1 MEIAR
6 ALPRTTGSPTAAAL
20 KSGCPWRKNVSA
32 EPLRLLLA
40 DDEPLA
46 LRRMR
51 LALQAIPDVEVV
63 GAASDGM
70 QAITAMRSLRPDVV
84 LLDIKMPLADGFEV
98 ANAVEA
104 SGGPEVIFVS
114 AFDSYAV
121 RAFETSAVDYL
132 LKPVEFERLASAL
145 DRARERRAA
154 KDAGRRAR
162 ELAAVLDALKKESEE
177 REGPRYDKEFW
188 IRDRGRFL
196 RVPVVDVERIE
207 AERDYVRLYWEGRTL
222 LHRETMSHL
231 EEKLD
236 PNVMLRV
243 HRSAF
248 VNWKRLTAVRRDA
261 NGRLMAVLDGG
272 EEVPVSRAYAQRVM
286 SEVKARA

>member
-1 MEIAR
+1 MAVAWNFI
-6 ALPRTTGSPTAAAL
+6 
-20 KSGCPWRKNVSA
+20 CHWRKKVSA
-32 EPLRLLLA
+32 QPLRLLLA

-46 LRRMR
+46 LRRIR
-51 LALQAIPDVEVV
+51 LALQEIPDVEVV
-63 GAASDGM
+63 GAASDGV
-70 QAITAMRSLRPDVV
+70 QAISQMRDLRPDVV

-98 ANAVEA
+98 ANAVED

-121 RAFETSAVDYL
+121 QAFETSAVDYL
-132 LKPVEFERLASAL
+132 VKPVEFERLASAI

-154 KDAGRRAR
+154 KDAGRRAE
-162 ELAAVLDALKKESEE
+162 ELAAVLDALKKEAEE
-177 REGPRYDKEFW
+177 REGPRYEKEFW

-196 RVPVVDVERIE
+196 RVPVADVERIE

-222 LHRETMSHL
+222 LHRETMSNL

-236 PNVMLRV
+236 PNIMLRV

-248 VNWKRLTAVRRDA
+248 VNWKRLKAVRRDA
-261 NGRLMAVLDGG
+261 NGRLMAVLESGD
-272 EEVPVSRAYAQRVM
+272 EVPVSRAYAQRVM
-286 SEVKARA
+286 QEMKSRS

>member
-1 MEIAR
+1 
-6 ALPRTTGSPTAAAL
+6 
-20 KSGCPWRKNVSA
+20 VSA

-46 LRRMR
+46 LRRIK
-51 LALQAIPDVEVV
+51 LALQDIPDVEIV
-63 GAASDGM
+63 GSASDGA
-70 QAITAMRSLRPDVV
+70 QAISAMRDLKPDVV
-84 LLDIKMPLADGFEV
+84 LLDIKMPIADGFEV
-98 ANAVEA
+98 ANAVED
-104 SGGPEVIFVS
+104 SGGPAVIFVS
-114 AFDSYAV
+114 AFESYAL

-132 LKPVEFERLASAL
+132 VKPVEFERLASAL
-145 DRARERRAA
+145 DRARGRRAE
-154 KDAGRRAR
+154 KDAGRRAE
-162 ELAAVLDALKKESEE
+162 ELAAVLEALKKESDE
-177 REGPRYDKEFW
+177 RDGPRYEKEFW

-236 PNVMLRV
+236 PNIMLRV

-248 VNWKRLTAVRRDA
+248 VNWKRLKAVRRDA
-261 NGRLMAVLDGG
+261 NGRLMAVLDSGD
-272 EEVPVSRAYAQRVM
+272 EVAVSRAYAQRVM
-286 SEVKARA
+286 SEMKSRA

>member
-1 MEIAR
+1 M
-6 ALPRTTGSPTAAAL
+6 
-20 KSGCPWRKNVSA
+20 SG
-32 EPLRLLLA
+32 EPLRLFLA

-46 LRRMR
+46 LRRIK
-51 LALQAIPDVEVV
+51 LALEAIPNVVVV
-63 GAASDGM
+63 GAASDGA
-70 QAITAMRSLRPDVV
+70 QAIDAMRDLRPDVV
-84 LLDIKMPLADGFEV
+84 LLDIRMPLADGFEV
-98 ANAVEA
+98 ANAVED

-114 AFDSYAV
+114 AYDSYAL

-132 LKPVEFERLASAL
+132 LKPVEFDRLASAI

-154 KDAGRRAR
+154 KSAGRRAA
-162 ELAAVLDALKKESEE
+162 ELAAVLDALRREANDRDGPQYE
-177 REGPRYDKEFW
+177 REFW

-196 RVPVVDVERIE
+196 RVPVAEVERIE

-236 PNVMLRV
+236 PAVMLRV

-248 VNWKRLTAVRRDA
+248 VNWNRLKAVRRDA
-261 NGRLMAVLDGG
+261 NGRLMAVLQSGD
-272 EEVPVSRAYAQRVM
+272 EVPVSRAYAQRVM
-286 SEVKARA
+286 AEMRARG

>member
-1 MEIAR
+1 
-6 ALPRTTGSPTAAAL
+6 
-20 KSGCPWRKNVSA
+20 VSA
-32 EPLRLLLA
+32 ETLRLLLA

-51 LALQAIPDVEVV
+51 LALQDIPDVEIV
-63 GAASDGM
+63 GAASDGA
-70 QAITAMRSLRPDVV
+70 QAIDAMKTLRPDVV

-98 ANAVEA
+98 ANAVED
-104 SGGPEVIFVS
+104 SGGPAVIFVT
-114 AFDSYAV
+114 AFDSYALQ
-121 RAFETSAVDYL
+121 AFETSAVDYL
-132 LKPVEFERLASAL
+132 LKPVEFERLNSAL
-145 DRARERRAA
+145 MRARERRAA
-154 KDAGRRAR
+154 KDAGRRAE
-162 ELAAVLDALKKESEE
+162 ELASVLEALRKEADE
-177 REGPRYDKEFW
+177 RDGPRYEKEFW

-196 RVPVVDVERIE
+196 RVPVADVERIE

-248 VNWKRLTAVRRDA
+248 VNWKRLKAVRRDH
-261 NGRLMAVLDGG
+261 NGRLMAVLDSGD
-272 EEVPVSRAYAQRVM
+272 EVAVSRAYAQRVLQEM
-286 SEVKARA
+286 KARG

>member
-1 MEIAR
+1 M
-6 ALPRTTGSPTAAAL
+6 L
-20 KSGCPWRKNVSA
+20 A

-46 LRRMR
+46 LRRIR
-51 LALQAIPDVEVV
+51 LALEDIPDIEVV
-63 GAASDGM
+63 GAASDGV
-70 QAITAMRSLRPDVV
+70 QAISAMRSLRPDVV
-84 LLDIKMPLADGFEV
+84 LLDIKMPLANGFEV
-98 ANAVEA
+98 ANAVEDCGSPA
-104 SGGPEVIFVS
+104 VIFVS

-121 RAFETSAVDYL
+121 QAFETSAVDYL
-132 LKPVEFERLASAL
+132 VKPVEFERLASAL

-154 KDAGRRAR
+154 KDAGRRAE
-162 ELAAVLDALKKESEE
+162 ELATVLEALKREADE
-177 REGPRYDKEFW
+177 RDGPRYEKEFW

-196 RVPVVDVERIE
+196 RVPVADVDRIE

-236 PNVMLRV
+236 PNLMLRV

-248 VNWKRLTAVRRDA
+248 VNWKRLTSVRRDA
-261 NGRLMAVLDGG
+261 NGRLMAVLNNGD
-272 EEVPVSRAYAQRVM
+272 EVPVSRAYTQRVM
-286 SEVKARA
+286 AEVKARG

>member
-1 MEIAR
+1 M
-6 ALPRTTGSPTAAAL
+6 
-20 KSGCPWRKNVSA
+20 SA

-46 LRRMR
+46 LRRMK
-51 LALQAIPDVEVV
+51 LALEGIPNVEVV
-63 GAASDGM
+63 GSASDGV
-70 QAITAMRSLRPDVV
+70 QAINAMRDLKPDVV

-98 ANAVEA
+98 ANAVED
-104 SGGPEVIFVS
+104 SGGPAVIFVS
-114 AFDSYAV
+114 AFESYAL

-132 LKPVEFERLASAL
+132 LKPVEFERLASAI

-154 KDAGRRAR
+154 KHAGRRAE
-162 ELAAVLDALKKESEE
+162 ELAAVLDALKKESDE
-177 REGPRYDKEFW
+177 RETTQYEKEFW

-196 RVPVVDVERIE
+196 RVPVGDVERIE

-236 PNVMLRV
+236 PNIMLRV

-248 VNWKRLTAVRRDA
+248 VNWKRLRAVRRDA
-261 NGRLMAVLDGG
+261 NGRLMAVLESGD
-272 EEVPVSRAYAQRVM
+272 EVPVSRAYAQRVM
-286 SEVKARA
+286 QEMKSRA

>member
-1 MEIAR
+1 M
-6 ALPRTTGSPTAAAL
+6 
-20 KSGCPWRKNVSA
+20 SA

-51 LALQAIPDVEVV
+51 LALQAIPGVEVV
-63 GAASDGM
+63 GAASDGA
-70 QAITAMRSLRPDVV
+70 QAIDAMKALKPDVV
-84 LLDIKMPLADGFEV
+84 LLDIKMPLANGFEV
-98 ANAVEA
+98 ANAVEDA
-104 SGGPEVIFVS
+104 GGPEVIFVS
-114 AFDSYAV
+114 AYETYALQ
-121 RAFETSAVDYL
+121 AFETSAVDYL
-132 LKPVEFERLASAL
+132 LKPVEFERLNSAL
-145 DRARERRAA
+145 TRARARRAA
-154 KDAGRRAR
+154 KDAGRRAE
-162 ELAAVLDALKKESEE
+162 ELASVLEALRREASE
-177 REGPRYDKEFW
+177 REGPRYEREFW

-231 EEKLD
+231 ERQLD

-248 VNWKRLTAVRRDA
+248 VNWRRLKAVRRDH
-261 NGRLMAVLDGG
+261 NGRLLAVLDSGD
-272 EEVPVSRAYAQRVM
+272 EVPVSRAYAQRVLAEM
-286 SEVKARA
+286 KNRS

>member
-1 MEIAR
+1 M
-6 ALPRTTGSPTAAAL
+6 LG
-20 KSGCPWRKNVSA
+20 
-32 EPLRLLLA
+32 EPLRLFLA

-46 LRRMR
+46 LRRIK
-51 LALQAIPDVEVV
+51 LALEAIPDVVVV
-63 GAASDGM
+63 GAASDGA
-70 QAITAMRSLRPDVV
+70 QAIDAMRDLRPDVV
-84 LLDIKMPLADGFEV
+84 LLDIRMPLADGFEV
-98 ANAVEA
+98 ANAVED

-114 AFDSYAV
+114 AYDSYAL

-132 LKPVEFERLASAL
+132 LKPVEFDRLASAL

-154 KDAGRRAR
+154 KSAGRRAE
-162 ELAAVLDALKKESEE
+162 ELAAVLDALRREANDRDGPQYE
-177 REGPRYDKEFW
+177 REFW

-196 RVPVVDVERIE
+196 RVPVAEVERIE

-236 PNVMLRV
+236 PGVMLRV

-248 VNWKRLTAVRRDA
+248 VNWDRLKAVRRDA
-261 NGRLMAVLDGG
+261 NGRLMAVLQSGD
-272 EEVPVSRAYAQRVM
+272 EVPVSRAYAQRVM
-286 SEVKARA
+286 AEMRARG

>member
-1 MEIAR
+1 M
-6 ALPRTTGSPTAAAL
+6 L
-20 KSGCPWRKNVSA
+20 A

-51 LALQAIPDVEVV
+51 LALQAIPNVEVV
-63 GAASDGM
+63 GAASDGV
-70 QAITAMRSLRPDVV
+70 QAMSAMRSLKPDVV

-104 SGGPEVIFVS
+104 SGGPAVIFVS
-114 AFDSYAV
+114 AFDSYALQ
-121 RAFETSAVDYL
+121 AFETSAVDYL

-154 KDAGRRAR
+154 KDAGRRAQ
-162 ELAAVLDALKKESEE
+162 ELAAVLEALKKEADE
-177 REGPRYDKEFW
+177 REGPRYEREFW
-188 IRDRGRFL
+188 IRDRGRFH
-196 RVPVVDVERIE
+196 RVPVADIERIE

-248 VNWKRLTAVRRDA
+248 VNWKRLSAVRRDA
-261 NGRLMAVLDGG
+261 NGRLMAVLDSG

-286 SEVKARA
+286 LEMKTRG

>member
-1 MEIAR
+1 M
-6 ALPRTTGSPTAAAL
+6 
-20 KSGCPWRKNVSA
+20 SA

-46 LRRMR
+46 LRRIR
-51 LALQAIPDVEVV
+51 LALKEMPDVEIV
-63 GAASDGM
+63 GAASDGA
-70 QAITAMRSLRPDVV
+70 QAIAAMHSLRPDVV
-84 LLDIKMPLADGFEV
+84 LLDIRMPLADGFEV

-104 SGGPEVIFVS
+104 AGGPEVIFVS

-121 RAFETSAVDYL
+121 QAFETSAVDYL
-132 LKPVEFERLASAL
+132 VKPVEFERLASAL
-145 DRARERRAA
+145 GRARERRAA
-154 KDAGRRAR
+154 KRAGRRAE
-162 ELAAVLDALKKESEE
+162 ELATVLDALKQEADE
-177 REGPRYDKEFW
+177 REGPQYDREFW

-196 RVPVVDVERIE
+196 RVPVDEVERIE

-248 VNWKRLTAVRRDA
+248 VNWKRLKSVRRDS
-261 NGRLMAVLDGG
+261 NGRLMAVLDSG
-272 EEVPVSRAYAQRVM
+272 EEVAVSRAYAQRVM
-286 SEVKARA
+286 SEMRARA

>member
-1 MEIAR
+1 M
-6 ALPRTTGSPTAAAL
+6 
-20 KSGCPWRKNVSA
+20 SG

-46 LRRMR
+46 LRRVK
-51 LALQAIPDVEVV
+51 LALQSIAGVEIV
-63 GAASDGM
+63 ASASDGA
-70 QAITAMRSLRPDVV
+70 QAISAMRELRPDVV
-84 LLDIKMPLADGFEV
+84 LLDIRMPLADGFEV
-98 ANAVEA
+98 ANAVEE
-104 SGGPEVIFVS
+104 SGGPAVIFIS
-114 AFDSYAV
+114 AYDTYAL

-132 LKPVEFERLASAL
+132 VKPVEFERLASAI
-145 DRARERRAA
+145 DRAREHRAA
-154 KDAGRRAR
+154 KSAGRRAE
-162 ELAAVLDALKKESEE
+162 ELAAVLDALKREAVE
-177 REGPRYDKEFW
+177 RDDTAYEREFW

-196 RVPVVDVERIE
+196 RVPVAEVERIE

-248 VNWKRLTAVRRDA
+248 VNWDRLSAIRRDN
-261 NGRLMAVLDGG
+261 NGRLMAVLQGG
-272 EEVPVSRAYAQRVM
+272 GEVPVSRAYAQRVLAEM
-286 SEVKARA
+286 KARG

>member
-1 MEIAR
+1 M
-6 ALPRTTGSPTAAAL
+6 
-20 KSGCPWRKNVSA
+20 SA

-51 LALQAIPDVEVV
+51 LALQAIPNVEIV

-70 QAITAMRSLRPDVV
+70 QAIDAMKALRPDVV

-98 ANAVEA
+98 ANAVEDA
-104 SGGPEVIFVS
+104 GSPAVIFVS
-114 AFDSYAV
+114 AFDSYALQ
-121 RAFETSAVDYL
+121 AFETSAVDYL
-132 LKPVEFERLASAL
+132 LKPVEFDRLKSAL
-145 DRARERRAA
+145 SRARERRAA
-154 KDAGRRAR
+154 KDAGRRAE
-162 ELAAVLDALKKESEE
+162 ELAAVLDALRKEADE
-177 REGPRYDKEFW
+177 REGPRYEKEFW

-196 RVPVVDVERIE
+196 RVPVMDVERIE

-248 VNWKRLTAVRRDA
+248 VNWKRLKAVRRDH
-261 NGRLMAVLDGG
+261 NGRLMAVLESGD
-272 EEVPVSRAYAQRVM
+272 EVPVSRAYAQRVL
-286 SEVKARA
+286 SEMKARG

>member
-1 MEIAR
+1 M
-6 ALPRTTGSPTAAAL
+6 L
-20 KSGCPWRKNVSA
+20 A

-51 LALQAIPDVEVV
+51 LALQAIPDVEIV
-63 GAASDGM
+63 GAASDGA
-70 QAITAMRSLRPDVV
+70 QAINAMRDLRPDVV
-84 LLDIKMPLADGFEV
+84 LLDIRMPLADGFEV
-98 ANAVEA
+98 ANAVED
-104 SGGPEVIFVS
+104 SGGPAVIFVS
-114 AFDSYAV
+114 AFDSYALQ
-121 RAFETSAVDYL
+121 AFETSAVDYL
-132 LKPVEFERLASAL
+132 VKPVEFERLASAL

-154 KDAGRRAR
+154 QSAGKRAQ
-162 ELAAVLDALKKESEE
+162 ELAAVLDALRREADE
-177 REGPRYDKEFW
+177 RDGPRFEREFW

-196 RVPVVDVERIE
+196 RVPVDDVERIE

-261 NGRLMAVLDGG
+261 NGRLMAVLQSGD
-272 EEVPVSRAYAQRVM
+272 EVPVSRAYAQRVM
-286 SEVKARA
+286 SEMKARG

>member
-1 MEIAR
+1 M
-6 ALPRTTGSPTAAAL
+6 PG
-20 KSGCPWRKNVSA
+20 

-46 LRRMR
+46 LRRLR
-51 LALQAIPDVEVV
+51 LALQGIPDIEIV
-63 GAASDGM
+63 GAASDGAR
-70 QAITAMRSLRPDVV
+70 AIEAMRALRPDVV

-98 ANAVEA
+98 ANAVEDA
-104 SGGPEVIFVS
+104 GGPAVIFVS
-114 AFDSYAV
+114 AFDSYAL

-154 KDAGRRAR
+154 KDAGRRAE
-162 ELAAVLDALKKESEE
+162 ELASVLEALRREADE
-177 REGPRYDKEFW
+177 RDGPRYDREFW

-196 RVPVVDVERIE
+196 RVPVDEIERIE

-231 EEKLD
+231 EQKLD
-236 PNVMLRV
+236 PSVMLRV

-248 VNWKRLTAVRRDA
+248 VNWRRLKAVRRDN
-261 NGRLMAVLDGG
+261 NGRLMAVLEGG
-272 EEVPVSRAYAQRVM
+272 EEVAVSRAYAQRVM
-286 SEVKARA
+286 AEMKARG